1 MALPTVRPPR
11 IRDTDDLSERETKTA
26 VKGLDQPGVRKITV
40 TGVQL
45 GGTTVRVPHQL
56 GRVPV
61 GWQVTDKNAQ
71 ADIWRDASIPST
83 GDTIPLKASATVTVT
98 LQFW

>member
-1 MALPTVRPPR
+1 MSLPPVRPPR
-11 IRDTDDLSERETKTA
+11 QRDPDDLSQRDAKSA
-26 VKGLDQPGVRKITV
+26 IKQLDQPGVRKVTV

-45 GGTTVRVPHQL
+45 SGTTVKVPHQL

-61 GWQVTDKNAQ
+61 GWLVTDKNAQ
-71 ADIWRDASIPST
+71 ADVWRDISVTST